1 MNFPEEECCSPS
13 EHNGYR
19 SVSSAYSHTMA
30 SNDIF
35 EDPSVSLAHENEE
48 LNEQVA
54 DLRDELDTTKRELR
68 QLCAF
73 LKHLDSTSTAEITRL
88 NILVN
93 KLEVELNLAQYV
105 TISLGD
111 IKSMLIRTNAP
122 PGK

>member
-1 MNFPEEECCSPS
+1 
-13 EHNGYR
+13 
-19 SVSSAYSHTMA
+19 MA